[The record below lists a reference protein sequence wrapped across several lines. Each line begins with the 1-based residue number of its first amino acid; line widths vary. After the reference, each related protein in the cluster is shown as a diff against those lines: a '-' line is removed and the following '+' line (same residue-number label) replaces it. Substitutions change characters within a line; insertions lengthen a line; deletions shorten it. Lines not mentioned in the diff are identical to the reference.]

1 MDNITTS
8 HENECDPMDHLALE
22 NQVCF
27 ALYSATNS
35 MVRAYRPFLE
45 TLNLT
50 YPQYLVMLV
59 LWSNNGI
66 NVKNLGEKLHLDSG
80 TLTPLLKRLETKGII
95 VRKRNKI
102 DERSRDMFLT
112 KAGQALKQQA
122 AKIPEKV
129 FCKTGLSKEQAS
141 ALKLICEQTT
151 KTLASS

>member
-1 MDNITTS
+1 MDNVINK
-8 HENECDPMDHLALE
+8 NEINMDSMDHLALE
-22 NQVCF
+22 NQICF

-35 MVRAYRPFLE
+35 MVRAYRPFLD

-80 TLTPLLKRLETKGII
+80 TLTPLLKRLEIKGII

-112 KAGQALKQQA
+112 QAGEELKQQA

-141 ALKLICEQTT
+141 ALKLICEQATNT
-151 KTLASS
+151 ITSS

>member
-1 MDNITTS
+1 MDNVINK
-8 HENECDPMDHLALE
+8 NEMNMDSMDHLALE
-22 NQVCF
+22 NQICF

-35 MVRAYRPFLE
+35 MVRAYRPFLD

-59 LWSNNGI
+59 LWNNNGI

-80 TLTPLLKRLETKGII
+80 TLTPLLKRLEIKGII
-95 VRKRNKI
+95 VRKRNKM

-112 KAGQALKQQA
+112 KAGEELKQQA
-122 AKIPEKV
+122 AKIPEQV

-141 ALKLICEQTT
+141 ALKLICENASQNM
-151 KTLASS
+151 KT

>member
-1 MDNITTS
+1 MDNVINK
-8 HENECDPMDHLALE
+8 NEMNMDSMDHLALE
-22 NQVCF
+22 NQICF

-35 MVRAYRPFLE
+35 MVRAYRPFLD

-80 TLTPLLKRLETKGII
+80 TLTPLLKRLEIKGII

-112 KAGQALKQQA
+112 QAGEELKQQA

-141 ALKLICEQTT
+141 ALKLICEQATNT
-151 KTLASS
+151 ITSS